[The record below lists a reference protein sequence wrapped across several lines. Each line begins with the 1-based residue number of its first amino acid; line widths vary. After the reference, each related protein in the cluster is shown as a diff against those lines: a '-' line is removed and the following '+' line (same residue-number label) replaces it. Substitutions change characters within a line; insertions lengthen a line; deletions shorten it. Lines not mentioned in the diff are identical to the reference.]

1 MDQKN
6 LSIREFF
13 ALYSDDIPFRMQELT
28 SYY

>member
-13 ALYSDDIPFRMQELT
+13 ALYNDDISFRMQELT
-28 SYY
+28 SYN